1 MDAGTLTIRKERPED
16 VAAIA
21 RVVEAAFH
29 SHPYSN
35 QTEHILVDRLRSAG
49 VLSVSLV
56 AVLDGVLVGHIA
68 FSPVTIDG
76 KPCRW
81 FGLAPVSVQPAHQ
94 GEGIGSMLIRAG
106 LAELERLGCD
116 GCVLLGEP
124 AYYGRFG
131 FRVREGLTL
140 PGVPPEYFM
149 ALPFRAEQ
157 ATGEVAYHDAFQ
169 VCG

>member
-1 MDAGTLTIRKERPED
+1 MTIRKERPED
-16 VAAIA
+16 AAAIT

-35 QTEHILVDRLRSAG
+35 QTEHILVERLRSAEA
-49 VLSVSLV
+49 LSISLV
-56 AVLDGVLVGHIA
+56 AVLDGAVVGHIA

-81 FGLAPVSVQPAHQ
+81 FGLAPVSVEPDHQ

-106 LAELERLGCD
+106 LAQLERLGCD

-131 FRVREGLTL
+131 FKVRDGLTL
-140 PGVPPEYFM
+140 PGVPPEYFL
-149 ALPFRAEQ
+149 ALPFRAEE
-157 ATGEVAYHDAFQ
+157 AAGEVAYHDAFE

>member
-1 MDAGTLTIRKERPED
+1 MEAGTLTIRKERPED

-21 RVVEAAFH
+21 RVVEEAFH

-56 AVLDGVLVGHIA
+56 AVLDGALVGHIA

-131 FRVREGLTL
+131 FRVREGVNL
-140 PGVPPEYFM
+140 PGVPPEYFL

>member
-1 MDAGTLTIRKERPED
+1 METGKVMIRKERPED
-16 VAAIA
+16 AGAIA

-29 SHPYSN
+29 NHPYSN
-35 QTEHILVDRLRSAG
+35 QTEHILVERLRAAG
-49 VLSVSLV
+49 ALAVSLV
-56 AVLDGVLVGHIA
+56 AVLDSAVVGHIA

-81 FGLAPVSVQPAHQ
+81 FGLAPVSVQPGHQ
-94 GEGIGSMLIRAG
+94 GEGIGAMLIRAG

-124 AYYGRFG
+124 EYYGRFG
-131 FRVREGLTL
+131 FKVRDGLTL
-140 PGVPPEYFM
+140 PGVPPEYFL

-157 ATGEVAYHDAFQ
+157 ATGVVAYHDAFEI
-169 VCG
+169 CG